1 MSRQLR
7 FGALAA
13 SGPRPR
19 QREREHPRRPR
30 HPRPAGEPTILR
42 RPTTARAARHHRLPG
57 RRTPIRATPAGG
69 GLPGA
74 EPPHRDT
81 GAAAQVGRSA
91 VAAAGRVLGI
101 CDVRPVTVRVDDR
114 AVGLDLDLI
123 TEYGHSV
130 PAVADAVRRAVAD
143 RVYADTNHSVVAVT
157 ITVRDLVVR
166 GSHDT
171 APRPPTTRAEPT
183 MATVNRVA
191 SLLLGVALLAGGALL
206 AAQALLVTLGVP
218 TPQLVRTGWY
228 ETLTGARW
236 ADPGVRVPAGAAVLL
251 GLVVLAAQLRR
262 WRPVRL
268 RVDERDGWHLRR
280 RCVERRLTEA
290 VDTVPGVRRTRVRVR
305 RHGDR
310 WRPRLHATGDPAARA
325 EVEFAVRQELRRLAR
340 PRVDRVEIRLLPA
353 RGPA

>member
-19 QREREHPRRPR
+19 RREGEHPRRPR
-30 HPRPAGEPTILR
+30 HPRPAGEPTIRR
-42 RPTTARAARHHRLPG
+42 RPTTDRAERHHRLPG
-57 RRTPIRATPAGG
+57 RPTSTRATPAGDA
-69 GLPGA
+69 LPGA
-74 EPPHRDT
+74 EPPRRDT
-81 GAAAQVGRSA
+81 DAAAQVGRSA
-91 VAAAGRVLGI
+91 VAAAGRVPGI
-101 CDVRPVTVRVDDR
+101 RDVRPVTVRVDDR
-114 AVGLDLDLI
+114 TVGLDLDLI
-123 TEYGHSV
+123 TEYGHHL

-143 RVYADTNHSVVAVT
+143 RVYADTGHTVVAVT
-157 ITVRDLVVR
+157 ITVRDLVVP
-166 GSHDT
+166 GSDEAT
-171 APRPPTTRAEPT
+171 LRPSTTRGELT
-183 MATVNRVA
+183 MATVNRAA
-191 SLLLGVALLAGGALL
+191 SFLLGVVLLAGGALL

-218 TPQLVRTGWY
+218 TPLLVRPGWY
-228 ETLTGARW
+228 EALTSTRW
-236 ADPGVRVPAGAAVLL
+236 ADPGVRVAAGAAVLL

-262 WRPVRL
+262 WTPVRL

-310 WRPRLHATGDPAARA
+310 WWPRLHATGDPAARA

-340 PRVDRVEIRLLPA
+340 PRVDRVEIRLLPS